1 MILKMTPISGQ
12 VSLAARAVLFVSIPM
27 SNGSCRLT
35 QKVSRIGWILG
46 GQARSRVIHFGAAL
60 EMLYTGG
67 RIDAQ
72 KVPVLLPK
80 NVHQTGRVNSHR
92 FSVLG

>member
-1 MILKMTPISGQ
+1 LTSKTPEKQGVI
-12 VSLAARAVLFVSIPM
+12 I
-27 SNGSCRLT
+27 CLT
-35 QKVSRIGWILG
+35 AQL
-46 GQARSRVIHFGAAL
+46 GAAL

-80 NVHQTGRVNSHR
+80 NVHQTGKLNSHR